1 MYGYDIFHEEQMY
14 PLIKSIQSEKNSHA
28 YIFLGQEGLSRHICA
43 EMAASALVCENT
55 NQAPCSSCSA
65 CKMAKAYTHPDIKY
79 IAAPKDRKTI
89 GVDTIREISEDSA
102 IKPFLTKNK
111 VYIIEGDLLTE
122 AAQNAFLKTL
132 EEPPYYAVFI
142 IICSDLQKLLQTVIS
157 RSTIIN
163 FPTLSKEKIKAY
175 ITSHY
180 NNENRIDFLIRYSEG
195 NPGKVDKI
203 ISDTAFEALRNI
215 SLNNLSFLL
224 SDRELSAYQAADFFE
239 QNKENTTEILNL
251 WTLFLRDIL
260 LISEGFTEHIVNTDL
275 KEKLSSYASIYDNR
289 RIAFCIE
296 RIVTALQM
304 CERSVNLRAM
314 ILNLCFSV
322 KKTD

>member
-28 YIFLGQEGLSRHICA
+28 YIFLGPEGLFKHTCA
-43 EMAASALVCENT
+43 DMAAAALVCENT
-55 NQAPCSSCSA
+55 GQAPCSSCSA
-65 CKMAKAYTHPDIKY
+65 CKKAKAYTHPDIKY
-79 IAAPKDRKTI
+79 ITPPKDRKTI
-89 GVDTIREISEDSA
+89 GVDTIREISEDAS

-132 EEPPYYAVFI
+132 EEPPHYAVFI

-157 RSTIIN
+157 RSTIIR
-163 FPTLSKEKIKAY
+163 FPTLSKEKIKDY
-175 ITSHY
+175 ITNHY
-180 NNENRIDFLIRYSEG
+180 SNENRIDFLIRYSEG

-203 ISDTAFEALRNI
+203 INDDEFETLRNNA
-215 SLNNLSFLL
+215 LNNLSFLL

-239 QNKENTTEILNL
+239 QNKENTVEILNL
-251 WTLFLRDIL
+251 WALFLRDIL
-260 LISEGFTEHIVNTDL
+260 LIMEGFSEQIVNTDL
-275 KEKLSSYASIYDNR
+275 KEKLSSYSSLYSNR
-289 RIAFCIE
+289 RIAFCINQ
-296 RIVTALQM
+296 IAIALQM
-304 CERSVNLRAM
+304 CERSVNSRAM
-314 ILNLCFSV
+314 ILNLCFNA